1 MHTSSISTASLMGST
16 RTGVAR
22 MQNELARLNEEVV
35 TSRMADVGL
44 TLGAR
49 TAQSVSLHID
59 YDSLSSLI
67 DSNSQVSSRLE
78 QQQSA
83 LDSLRTGADDFLQSL
98 IDGQTSGGDTTT
110 LVEAAKSALASFT
123 QTVNASDGHDY
134 LFGGI
139 NSTSAPLAEYDSG
152 PGDAVTAAFTAKFG
166 FAPDDPAAAD
176 ITGDEMSDFLDNEFD
191 ALFSDPSWGTD
202 WSSASD
208 QTISNRI
215 DTTTTVSTS
224 VSANEPAMRKLAEAY
239 TMVGYLGLDGLS
251 SDAQQAIL
259 DKANTLVG
267 DGDDGLVEIQA
278 SLGGVQNQV
287 TDASDRLKTQQT
299 ILTNHIDS
307 LEGVDAAEAK
317 VQIDTLTTQIEMS
330 YSLTA
335 KLLDISLLKY
345 A

>member
-1 MHTSSISTASLMGST
+1 MHTSSISTATLIGST
-16 RTGVAR
+16 RTGVSR

-67 DSNSQVSSRLE
+67 DSNSQVSSRLD

-83 LDSLRTGADDFLQSL
+83 LDTLRTGADDFLQSL
-98 IDGQTSGGDTTT
+98 IDGQTSGGGAT
-110 LVEAAKSALASFT
+110 LVETAKSALASFT

-139 NSTSAPLAEYDSG
+139 NSSSAPLAEYDSG

-166 FAPDDPAAAD
+166 FPPDDPAAAD

-191 ALFSDPSWGTD
+191 ALFADSSWGAD

-208 QTISNRI
+208 QVTSNRI

-224 VSANEPAMRKLAEAY
+224 VSANEPAMRKLVEAY

-267 DGDDGLVEIQA
+267 SGNDGLVEIQA

-287 TDASDRLKTQQT
+287 TDATDRLKTQQS
-299 ILTNHIDS
+299 ILTTHIDS

-335 KLLDISLLKY
+335 KLLEISLLNY

>member
-1 MHTSSISTASLMGST
+1 MRASLVSTASLVGTPRVS
-16 RTGVAR
+16 VAR
-22 MQNELARLNEEVV
+22 MQHDLVRLNQEVV

-59 YDSLSSLI
+59 SSALSSLL
-67 DSNSQVSSRLE
+67 DSNGTIAARLQ

-83 LDSLRTGADDFLQSL
+83 LDTMRNGADGFMQTL
-98 IDGQTSGGDTTT
+98 IAAQTSGNDGSI
-110 LVEAAKSALASFT
+110 VQAARSALASFT
-123 QTVNASDGHDY
+123 QAVNVSDGHDY

-139 NSTSAPLAEYDSG
+139 NAASAPLAAYDDG
-152 PGDAVTAAFTAKFG
+152 PGAAVTAAFTAKFG
-166 FAPDDPAAAD
+166 FPPNDPAAAN
-176 ITGDEMSDFLDNEFD
+176 ITGAEMSDFLDNQFD
-191 ALFSDPSWGTD
+191 ALFADPAWGTD

-208 QTISNRI
+208 KVATSRI
-215 DTTTTVSTS
+215 DSGTTISTS

-239 TMVGYLGLDGLS
+239 TLVGYLGYDGLS
-251 SDAQQAIL
+251 DDAQKAVL
-259 DKANTLVG
+259 TKANSLVG
-267 DGDDGLVEIQA
+267 DGNDGLVEIQG

-287 TDASDRLKTQQT
+287 TEASDRLKTQQS
-299 ILTNHIDS
+299 ILETHIES
-307 LEGVDAAEAK
+307 LEGVDATQAK

-335 KLLDISLLKY
+335 KLLQMSLLNY